1 MTIPQRFMPTVLFS
15 DREHEKKYRGKGED
29 RRMASRRVAN
39 ALQDSP
45 EHFRAFYGA
54 LKPGRFLPPGR
65 VQAAAGSGYD
75 RTMFNCFVSGTIPD
89 SMAGIM
95 DKAKE
100 AAETM
105 RKGGGIG
112 YNFSTIRHK
121 GSMIK
126 SLGSGASG
134 PLAFMDI
141 YDTVCASVSAA
152 GNRRGAQMGV
162 LDIDH
167 PDIMEFVH
175 AKTNEDRLRR
185 FNVSVWM
192 SDEFMIALK
201 QGERFPLRDPRT
213 REIVSWV
220 HPDSIWDAIMAN
232 TWDWAE
238 PGIIFGDRV
247 NHWNNLRYLE
257 TIKATNPCG
266 EQPLPPYGACLLGS
280 FNLVQYL
287 VRSPAGGWTFDD
299 LRLRADIPH
308 VVRAMDNVID
318 RTVYPLP
325 QQESEAKLKR
335 RMGLGITGF
344 ANASEILG
352 FPYASGESLKFLE
365 GTLRTLRDAIY
376 MASVELAVEKGPFPG
391 FDRDQYLASPF
402 IQTLPDHIQ
411 DAIYHYGIRNSHLL
425 SIAPTGTISLTAN
438 NVSSGIEPVFAHY
451 YDRTVQTDGGPV
463 VERIMDHAY
472 GMHGVKGRTAD
483 ELSVDEHLAVQALA
497 QKYVDSSISKTINV
511 GSHVSFEDFKA
522 VYTNAYEMG
531 IKGVTTFRAAGKR
544 YGILNAVEEAPEEP
558 SGEACYIDQTT
569 GKKTCE

>member
-1 MTIPQRFMPTVLFS
+1 MTIPQRFIATVRLS
-15 DREHEKKYRGKGED
+15 DREHEKKYRGNGED

-39 ALQDSP
+39 ALQDDP
-45 EHFRAFYGA
+45 EHFKAFYGA

-65 VQAAAGSGYD
+65 VQAAAGAGYD

-89 SMAGIM
+89 SMEGIM

-121 GSMIK
+121 GATIK
-126 SLGSGASG
+126 SLGSPASG

-141 YDTVCASVSAA
+141 FDTVCASVSAA

-192 SDEFMIALK
+192 SDEFMTALK

-247 NHWNNLRYLE
+247 NHWNNLWYLE
-257 TIKATNPCG
+257 TIKATNP
-266 EQPLPPYGACLLGS
+266 
-280 FNLVQYL
+280 
-287 VRSPAGGWTFDD
+287 
-299 LRLRADIPH
+299 
-308 VVRAMDNVID
+308 
-318 RTVYPLP
+318 
-325 QQESEAKLKR
+325 
-335 RMGLGITGF
+335 
-344 ANASEILG
+344 
-352 FPYASGESLKFLE
+352 
-365 GTLRTLRDAIY
+365 
-376 MASVELAVEKGPFPG
+376 
-391 FDRDQYLASPF
+391 
-402 IQTLPDHIQ
+402 
-411 DAIYHYGIRNSHLL
+411 
-425 SIAPTGTISLTAN
+425 
-438 NVSSGIEPVFAHY
+438 
-451 YDRTVQTDGGPV
+451 
-463 VERIMDHAY
+463 
-472 GMHGVKGRTAD
+472 
-483 ELSVDEHLAVQALA
+483 
-497 QKYVDSSISKTINV
+497 
-511 GSHVSFEDFKA
+511 
-522 VYTNAYEMG
+522 
-531 IKGVTTFRAAGKR
+531 
-544 YGILNAVEEAPEEP
+544 
-558 SGEACYIDQTT
+558 
-569 GKKTCE
+569 